1 MNVAILSHNV
11 AVKCGN
17 FTQKILPHNVV
28 ISPLKWQFSLNCKI
42 LSLDLTMRQFYVKM
56 WQFCLMKKTFSL
68 QCGNFTHNVAIILSD
83 TVTILTM
90 WQFYPKMWQFY
101 TSCGNF
107 IKQSGHFT
115 QKCGK
120 FTQKCG
126 NFTLECG
133 NSA

>member
-83 TVTILTM
+83 TVTIL
-90 WQFYPKMWQFY
+90 
-101 TSCGNF
+101 
-107 IKQSGHFT
+107 
-115 QKCGK
+115 
-120 FTQKCG
+120 
-126 NFTLECG
+126 L
-133 NSA
+133 